1 MRALLRN
8 LPASHD
14 ADDVGVLDRRQ
25 AMGNDHARA
34 ADHESVKRILHELL
48 VLRVERRRR
57 LVCTASRRL
66 SSALTR
72 RCERP

>member
-1 MRALLRN
+1 
-8 LPASHD
+8 
-14 ADDVGVLDRRQ
+14 
-25 AMGNDHARA
+25 MGNDHARA